1 MVSGVRSPAAARLW
15 GAAWAS
21 RRTWARG
28 SAHRPRAARSLKPP
42 ARSSRAAVPL
52 EAVQSWPLRAASLGS
67 VTSSL
72 GVPGTFTGS
81 CGVFGCFP
89 RLGREA
95 GREDELGSPPF
106 WAPRKGRER
115 GDRGGRGGRGDRAGL
130 RGVLFPA
137 PAVLPSDGWGEAKS
151 KHPVPRPPSRLPFFP
166 VLQILGSSSSGNA
179 GRKLAREGGGGW
191 KFLAALCLSVFGA
204 EEVGGWVGG
213 GVRGGGENALLAELL
228 GGSGDNSLGSSG
240 GNRRSRWRTRRPSC
254 QLPAP
259 PTAL

>member
-1 MVSGVRSPAAARLW
+1 MGVQKNVGPGQCAPTPRGAEPEAPRALLQGRGAAGGRAELAAAGRFSWECHFL
-15 GAAWAS
+15 AWS
-21 RRTWARG
+21 
-28 SAHRPRAARSLKPP
+28 
-42 ARSSRAAVPL
+42 
-52 EAVQSWPLRAASLGS
+52 
-67 VTSSL
+67 
-72 GVPGTFTGS
+72 PGTFTGS